1 MQISSWIFFIDF
13 QLIYRYCNLVWNRYQ
28 AQLSFAEFKSKG
40 MVQSLNM
47 VYIVLNINCR
57 STSLPI
63 SDISQPS
70 LGLCR
75 TKLICIHREKGKYHI
90 RLRTDKT
97 HLPRSFSRCHAV
109 GNTKKKHDG
118 QSNRIASKFHFN
130 LLSLCIVWGL
140 LRIDHRQLALALNPT
155 QSRLVNKKIYST
167 TTFLFFFV
175 LLLFFVWIGQQ

>member
-1 MQISSWIFFIDF
+1 
-13 QLIYRYCNLVWNRYQ
+13 
-28 AQLSFAEFKSKG
+28 
-40 MVQSLNM
+40 MVQFQSE
-47 VYIVLNINCR
+47 VYIVLNIKCR

-167 TTFLFFFV
+167 TTFLFFFC
-175 LLLFFVWIGQQ
+175 FVVVFRMNWPAIDSPYNSWIKPSKRRMPKHLESRRRRCRRSHAAV